1 MMPWLFTRTDLT
13 TSPAGSCGMSMVYDW
28 PDAEP
33 RIEARPVAPFS
44 ATTILLGPDSWT
56 FPVTLPA
63 MPRSAVTAFG
73 PFAGSGLSVT
83 PLTGS
88 RLDTDEN
95 GRVAC
100 PLMLSTVA
108 PLNEE
113 LRCTPVA
120 LAVKLNATL
129 LPLAV
134 SLFPL
139 MSMVLTSC
147 AATWVRNGQPSMLT
161 DGLALSPD
169 DWIWL
174 AMSFCAAAL
183 ATWSPMP
190 RMARSSTITTVSTIG
205 QRLRR
210 LRR

>member
-1 MMPWLFTRTDLT
+1 M
-13 TSPAGSCGMSMVYDW
+13 
-28 PDAEP
+28 
-33 RIEARPVAPFS
+33 IVAPL
-44 ATTILLGPDSWT
+44 I
-56 FPVTLPA
+56 
-63 MPRSAVTAFG
+63 
-73 PFAGSGLSVT
+73 
-83 PLTGS
+83 GS
-88 RLDTDEN
+88 RLATDEN
-95 GRVAC
+95 GSTAW

-174 AMSFCAAAL
+174 AMSFSAAAL
-183 ATWSPMP
+183 AIWSPMTKIATSSDDHDGK
-190 RMARSSTITTVSTIG
+190 ARSASACAACGGRGFARVAAGRTSPG
-205 QRLRR
+205 RNPPGR
-210 LRR
+210 